1 MRRAS
6 ACYTRRDVRSETSTC
21 ISGQLCEPSH
31 PTQQMPA
38 QDVVCAV
45 EMCGGSRARQH
56 SGPDTDERQD
66 ERHGYEKCQYEEFM
80 ERVAKMDKIRADK
93 AAASTN

>member
-1 MRRAS
+1 
-6 ACYTRRDVRSETSTC
+6 
-21 ISGQLCEPSH
+21 
-31 PTQQMPA
+31 MPA
-38 QDVVCAV
+38 QDVVRTV
-45 EMCGGSRARQH
+45 EMCGGSFASKDIGR
-56 SGPDTDERQD
+56 SLTDVRQD